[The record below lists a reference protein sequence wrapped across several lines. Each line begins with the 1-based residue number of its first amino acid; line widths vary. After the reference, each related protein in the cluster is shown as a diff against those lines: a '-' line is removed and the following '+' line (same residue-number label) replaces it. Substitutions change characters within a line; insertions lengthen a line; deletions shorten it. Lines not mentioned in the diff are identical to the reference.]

1 MGTGASMLWWKEGF
15 CRMLAGSG
23 RCDSGRSVTYEPGRP
38 AYTAS
43 DLVGDAAEI
52 SEVAAGLA
60 ATG

>member
-1 MGTGASMLWWKEGF
+1 MLWWKEGF